1 MYKIEIHFGDFSG
14 TESLKALKIKGL
26 RIFDLGS
33 IPVDRTKQIST
44 LHGCFFVCYDTDYST
59 GIEGGSRFVR
69 TKRFALRKKDYENAN
84 GKVGN

>member
-33 IPVDRTKQIST
+33 IPVDRTKQTST
-44 LHGCFFVCYDTDYST
+44 PCGCFFVWYDTDHST
-59 GIEGGSRFVR
+59 GIEGGSRER
-69 TKRFALRKKDYENAN
+69 E
-84 GKVGN
+84 